1 MESLFNNISE
11 IFLYLKEYK
20 SRTFMTMFGI
30 IWGTITI
37 IVLLSFGVGVKK
49 SMSKNMHGIG
59 ESIILVW
66 PGRTAMPFKG
76 YGTGRYIPITAED
89 VLLLKNEIPE
99 MSLASPE
106 FSRWDTYIRLKDKKQ
121 SVNLTGIIPEY
132 GEMRNIFPE
141 SGGRWINKLDLQDRR
156 RVVFLG
162 NKLKEF
168 LFGKN
173 VNAVG
178 KYVFVGDTPF
188 RVIGVLKK
196 KTQNSSYNSRDEDR
210 AFIPSSTF
218 TAMFGEKYVSNF
230 VFKVNRPKDSEITQ
244 KKVYQILGKKY
255 KFNPDD
261 KEALSIWDTTEMD
274 KFVGSFSL
282 GMNIFLGIIGVITL
296 IVGGIG
302 LANIMYVVV
311 EERIKEIGI
320 KRSIG
325 ARKIVILRQFIFES
339 FLIIGIGALI
349 GLVISLII
357 IKLVSMLPIQ
367 EYVGTPEF
375 SPTVAVISIVVLSAI
390 GFTAGYFPAR
400 RAANLNVVDC
410 IRY

>member
-1 MESLFNNISE
+1 MKNLLDNFNE
-11 IFLYLKEYK
+11 ILLYLKEYK
-20 SRTFMTMFGI
+20 SRTFLTMFGI

-37 IVLLSFGVGVKK
+37 VVLLSFGVGVKK

-59 ESIILVW
+59 ESIVLVW
-66 PGRTAMPFKG
+66 PGETALPYKG
-76 YGTGRYIPITAED
+76 YGIGRPVLITAED
-89 VLLLKNEIPE
+89 VMLIKNEIRE
-99 MSLASPE
+99 ISLASPE
-106 FSRWDTYIRLKDKKQ
+106 FSRWNTYIRFKDKKQ

-132 GEMRNIFPE
+132 GEMRNIIPCP
-141 SGGRWINKLDLQDRR
+141 GGRWINDPDLNERR

-162 NKLKEF
+162 NKLKNF
-168 LFGKN
+168 IFGKD
-173 VNAVG
+173 VNPVG
-178 KYVFVGDTPF
+178 EYVFVGDIPF
-188 RVIGVLKK
+188 RVIGILKK

-218 TAMFGEKYVSNF
+218 TTIFGEKYVSNF
-230 VFKVNRPKDSEITQ
+230 VFKVKNPHDSEIAQ
-244 KKVYQILGKKY
+244 KKIYNILGNKY
-255 KFNPDD
+255 QFDSED
-261 KEALSIWDTTEMD
+261 EEALSIWDTTEMD
-274 KFVGSFSL
+274 KFVNSFSM
-282 GMNIFLGIIGVITL
+282 GMNVFLGIIGVITL

-311 EERIKEIGI
+311 EERVKEIGI
-320 KRSIG
+320 KRALG

-339 FLIIGIGALI
+339 FIIIGIGAAI
-349 GLVISLII
+349 GLIFSLII
-357 IKLVSMLPIQ
+357 IKIVSMLPIQ

-375 SPTVAVISIVVLSAI
+375 SPAVAVISISVLAGI

>member
-1 MESLFNNISE
+1 
-11 IFLYLKEYK
+11 
-20 SRTFMTMFGI
+20 MTMFGI

-59 ESIILVW
+59 ESIVLVW
-66 PGRTAMPFKG
+66 PGRTALPYKG
-76 YGTGRYIPITAED
+76 YGIGRSIPVTADD
-89 VLLLKNEIPE
+89 VLILKNVISEI
-99 MSLASPE
+99 SLASPE
-106 FSRWDTYIRLKDKKQ
+106 FSRWGTYIRFKDKKQ

-132 GEMRNIFPE
+132 GEMRNVFPE
-141 SGGRWINKLDLQDRR
+141 PGGRWINDPDFENRR

-162 NKLKEF
+162 NKLKDF
-168 LFGKN
+168 ILGKDE
-173 VNAVG
+173 NAVG
-178 KYVFVGDTPF
+178 KYVFIGNTPF

-196 KTQNSSYNSRDEDR
+196 KTQNSSYNSRDENR

-218 TAMFGEKYVSNF
+218 TAMYGEKNVDDF
-230 VFKVNRPKDSEITQ
+230 VFKVGTPKDSEKAQ
-244 KKVYQILGKKY
+244 KRIYQVLGKKY

-311 EERIKEIGI
+311 EERTREIGI

-325 ARKIVILRQFIFES
+325 ARKVIILRQFILES
-339 FLIIGIGALI
+339 FVIIGVGALI

-357 IKLVSMLPIQ
+357 IRLVGLLPIQ

-375 SPTVAVISIVVLSAI
+375 SPAVAIISITVLAAI
-390 GFTAGYFPAR
+390 GFSAGYFPAR